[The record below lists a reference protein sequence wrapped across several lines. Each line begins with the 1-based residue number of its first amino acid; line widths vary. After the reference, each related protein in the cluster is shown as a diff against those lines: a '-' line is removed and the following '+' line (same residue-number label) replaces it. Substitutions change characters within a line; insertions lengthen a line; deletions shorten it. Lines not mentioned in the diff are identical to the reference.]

1 MGVFKWNLRSIKVPH
16 DCYLLGQLS
25 YENGKCALVG
35 RFTTNKLPM
44 PVIIKSDEPFNQ
56 SSSYILILYR
66 ECSPPTHIVHTQ
78 GEWLI
83 PPCPLIYLWVKQIDS
98 ITWVW
103 ILDLSFT
110 IWVILSKLLNLCLPF
125 CNFLVFIGVQLIY
138 NVVLVL
144 GVQ

>member
-1 MGVFKWNLRSIKVPH
+1 MMGVFKWKLRPVNVPR

-25 YENGKCALVG
+25 YENGKCALEG

-66 ECSPPTHIVHTQ
+66 EYSPPTHIVHTQ

-83 PPCPLIYLWVKQIDS
+83 PPCPLIYL
-98 ITWVW
+98 
-103 ILDLSFT
+103 
-110 IWVILSKLLNLCLPF
+110 
-125 CNFLVFIGVQLIY
+125 
-138 NVVLVL
+138 
-144 GVQ
+144 